1 MRVDAIMKIFEM
13 RLDAHYDE
21 NAATRERRSLL
32 ERVETLFLL
41 QLRLNASL
49 KKFFQCV

>member
-1 MRVDAIMKIFEM
+1 
-13 RLDAHYDE
+13 
-21 NAATRERRSLL
+21 LL

-49 KKFFQCV
+49 KKFFQCIWARLLIKRVYTRPKNSKCV

>member
-1 MRVDAIMKIFEM
+1 MRVDAIVKNFEM
-13 RLDAHYDE
+13 RLDAYYDK

-49 KKFFQCV
+49 KKFLQCV

>member
-1 MRVDAIMKIFEM
+1 MRADAIVKNFEM
-13 RLDAHYDE
+13 RLDAYYDE

-49 KKFFQCV
+49 KKFLQCV

>member
-1 MRVDAIMKIFEM
+1 MRVNAIVESFEM
-13 RLDAHYDE
+13 RLDAYYNE
-21 NAATRERRSLL
+21 NAVTRERRSLL